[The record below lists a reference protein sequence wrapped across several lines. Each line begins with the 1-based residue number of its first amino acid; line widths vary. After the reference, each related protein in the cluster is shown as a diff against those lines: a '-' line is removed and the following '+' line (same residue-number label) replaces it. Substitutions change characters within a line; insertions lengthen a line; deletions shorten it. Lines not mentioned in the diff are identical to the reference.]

1 MSASGELRAVTPAV
15 ARNAVVQAWGTPN
28 ATIGSVNEP
37 REQEEHGHRFNEKWT
52 YRIAASAPDQPAAR
66 VIYWLRYDF
75 VAAYL
80 ITGDGVATPE
90 DVAGALRHRRDR
102 RFRPAGM
109 RSAD

>member
-1 MSASGELRAVTPAV
+1 MTPAV
-15 ARNAVVQAWGTPN
+15 ARNAVVQAWGTPS
-28 ATIGSVNEP
+28 ATVGSVNEP

-52 YRIAASAPDQPAAR
+52 YRLAATAPDQPVAR

-90 DVAGALRHRRDR
+90 DVTRVLRHQRDR

-109 RSAD
+109 RSAY

>member
-1 MSASGELRAVTPAV
+1 MTFPVV
-15 ARNAVVQAWGTPN
+15 RNTVVQAWGTPH
-28 ATIGSVNEP
+28 ATWGSVNEP

-52 YRIAASAPDQPAAR
+52 YRLAASAPDQPIVR

-80 ITGDGVATPE
+80 VTGDGVATLE
-90 DVAGALRHRRDR
+90 DVAGLLRGGRDR
-102 RFRPAGM
+102 RFRPADM